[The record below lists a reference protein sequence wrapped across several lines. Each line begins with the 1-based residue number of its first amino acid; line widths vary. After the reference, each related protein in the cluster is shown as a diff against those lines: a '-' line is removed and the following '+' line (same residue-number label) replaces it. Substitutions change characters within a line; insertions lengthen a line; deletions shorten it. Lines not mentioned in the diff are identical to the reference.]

1 MGVTMKAM
9 ICAALLLSATVGAGQ
24 AATITNGSFENG
36 IDPGGF
42 TTVEAGDNTSING
55 WTVGGVSVDY
65 IGTYWQAAQGVRSID
80 MSGNG
85 MGSISTL
92 ITNLIAGVTYKIT
105 FAISGNPDDLNPAE
119 KVIGVGIG
127 EANLGEFGF
136 TAVADSKENM
146 GWVDRVA
153 SFTANATSMT
163 LRFFTVSPNNAFGPA
178 LDNVRISAVPVPAS
192 GLLVFGA
199 LAGLALL
206 RRRKAV

>member
-1 MGVTMKAM
+1 MKAM

-24 AATITNGSFENG
+24 AATITNGSFEDG
-36 IDPGGF
+36 INPGGF
-42 TTVEAGDNTSING
+42 TTVGAGNNTSING

-65 IGTYWQAAQGVRSID
+65 IGTHWQAAQGNRSID
-80 MSGNG
+80 MNGNG

-92 ITNLIAGVTYKIT
+92 MTNLIANMTYEIT
-105 FAISGNPDDLNPAE
+105 FALSGNPDVRNPTE
-119 KVIGVGIG
+119 RVIGVGIG
-127 EANLGEFGF
+127 AANIGEFTF
-136 TAVADSKENM
+136 NAVANTRANM
-146 GWVDRVA
+146 GWVDRAVR
-153 SFTANATSMT
+153 FTATATEAT
-163 LRFFTVSPNNAFGPA
+163 LRFFTVRPDNSWGPA

>member
-24 AATITNGSFENG
+24 AATITNGSFEEG
-36 IDPGGF
+36 IVPGSF
-42 TTVEAGDNTSING
+42 TTVGAGNNTSITG

-65 IGTYWQAAQGVRSID
+65 IGGLWQHADGNRSVD
-80 MSGNG
+80 MNGNG
-85 MGSISTL
+85 RGNISTE
-92 ITNLIAGVTYKIT
+92 ISNLIANVTYEIK
-105 FAISGNPDDLNPAE
+105 FALSGNPDNRNPAE

-127 EANLGEFGF
+127 AANIAEFAF
-136 TAVADSKENM
+136 NAAVNTRENM
-146 GWVDRVA
+146 GWVDRAVR
-153 SFTANATSMT
+153 FTASATSMT
-163 LRFFTVSPNNAFGPA
+163 LRFFSVNPNNAWGPA